1 MRFIIRSA
9 AIPSAALAVALA
21 FAAGAQ
27 TQEPEEI
34 VEELVEDS
42 HVDEDGL
49 VQAATGGAEPDDSWL
64 GCPPDSDAP
73 EDCEAGGEPLE
84 NAETVDIEE
93 VEHPR
98 ELEDAAKGGPVTVQ
112 DEDNLDSQEPNVT
125 IARES
130 EDAFLYTDE
139 VEENA
144 EAIRADD

>member
-1 MRFIIRSA
+1 MRLILLPA
-9 AIPSAALAVALA
+9 ALA
-21 FAAGAQ
+21 FAFAAEAQ
-27 TQEPEEI
+27 TEAPEDI

-64 GCPPDSDAP
+64 GCPPDADAS
-73 EDCEAGGEPLE
+73 EDCEVGGEPMK
-84 NAETVDIEE
+84 NADTADIDE

-98 ELEDAAKGGPVTVQ
+98 ELEDAAEGGPVTVG

-125 IARES
+125 IAREG
-130 EDAFLYTDE
+130 EDTFLYTDE

-144 EAIRADD
+144 EAIRASD